1 MGTPP
6 EVEGTTFLLKLMSN
20 QCSYLVLGWLY
31 SALRCVCAVVSVTTP
46 GVVVAT
52 PIAVLLVPLHR
63 SSGPGAGMESTEQ
76 ILEREE
82 ISLWLESDRLSAFPA
97 GRKV

>member
-1 MGTPP
+1 M
-6 EVEGTTFLLKLMSN
+6 
-20 QCSYLVLGWLY
+20 
-31 SALRCVCAVVSVTTP
+31 A

-52 PIAVLLVPLHR
+52 PAAVLLVLLHR

-82 ISLWLESDRLSAFPA
+82 ISLWLESDRLSALPA